1 MEKKELTDKQLTIK
15 AETYCASA
23 ERCPSDVEA
32 KLAQWG
38 ADEDVAA
45 AVMKHLFDNRY
56 LDAERYCRFFVRDK
70 YRFNQWGRN
79 KIVQALKLKRM
90 SAADI
95 NAALEEI
102 NEEEYNT
109 ILRKILAQKKK
120 SIKARN
126 DYELNTKLIR
136 FAIGRGFTMGEV
148 LRFVKDTDI
157 DEFAE

>member
-1 MEKKELTDKQLTIK
+1 MEKRELTEKELKLK

-23 ERCPSDVEA
+23 ERCPSDVES

-45 AVMKHLFDNRY
+45 AVMKSLFDNRY
-56 LDAERYCRFFVRDK
+56 LDAQRYCRFFVRDK

-79 KIVQALKLKRM
+79 KIVQSLKMKRM

-95 NAALEEI
+95 EAGLEEI
-102 NEEEYNT
+102 DDEEYSS
-109 ILRKILAQKKK
+109 ILCKLLVQKKR

-136 FAIGRGFTMGEV
+136 FAVGRGFTMGEV
-148 LRFVKDTDI
+148 LKFVKDIDI
-157 DEFAE
+157 EDIAE